1 MVLQTITGQDIHQRS
16 YSLCDVNGVFYKRLE
31 GICCWRILEGAL
43 LDLVAQK
50 IRRSCTY
57 KILITSGGTLCA
69 VWVAR
74 GNSHF
79 TGGASRI
86 NI

>member
-1 MVLQTITGQDIHQRS
+1 MVLQTVSGQDTHQRI

-31 GICCWRILEGAL
+31 GIYCWRIWEGAL
-43 LDLVAQK
+43 LELVAQE

-69 VWVAR
+69 VWVAH

-79 TGGASRI
+79 